1 MKKLTYLLMALC
13 LLFVAVGCKKKA
25 DNPQPQPDKYTGSQ
39 AFVAAMTYL
48 DDYEAALKNCK
59 TYEEYSECS
68 DKFRDLEVE
77 LSKKYGNLSNLPEKE
92 MKKIEERYGEVEKL
106 DEKIADELYLLQ
118 SKYKGSRKFVEI
130 MERIDEIQEILSR
143 ETDNELFADN
153 VEFYASEIGEKIR
166 NGKSE
171 LTIAEF
177 EKIVKRGDEFEN
189 FCTIKLKELGYNDID
204 DDIDLDE

>member
-1 MKKLTYLLMALC
+1 M
-13 LLFVAVGCKKKA
+13 
-25 DNPQPQPDKYTGSQ
+25 
-39 AFVAAMTYL
+39 
-48 DDYEAALKNCK
+48 
-59 TYEEYSECS
+59 
-68 DKFRDLEVE
+68 
-77 LSKKYGNLSNLPEKE
+77 PEKE